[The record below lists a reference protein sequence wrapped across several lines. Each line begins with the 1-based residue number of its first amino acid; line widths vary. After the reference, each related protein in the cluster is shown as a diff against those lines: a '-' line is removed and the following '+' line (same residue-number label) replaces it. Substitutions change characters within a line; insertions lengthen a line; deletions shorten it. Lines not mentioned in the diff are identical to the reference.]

1 MRDIKKVLIVILLLS
16 TLIYCDSQVFL
27 LPHIEVERPL
37 SQQEKSLV
45 ATDNA
50 FGIRLFQEIN
60 QTQADTNIFISPLSV
75 SMALGMTYNGS
86 AGTTEEAMRT
96 TLGFGDMS
104 KEEMNASYRSLIDL
118 LQALDSSVI
127 FEIANSIW
135 SRAGFSVKQGFIDI
149 NRQFFDAEVQELN
162 FSLPSAPGTIND
174 WIADKTHGKIDNVI
188 TSIPPETM
196 MYVINAIYFLG
207 FWRTQFDP
215 NLTAD
220 ESFASPVGSV
230 PCRMMHLESRLRYY
244 ETDTFQAVDLPYGK
258 DKYSMTAVLPKSG
271 FAVDS
276 LISYLTPED
285 LITLNTLFVEQD
297 VILSFPKFKLEYEI
311 ELKDVLIALGMGVA
325 FDPSYADFTQIN
337 SRGDLYISGVLH
349 KTFVEVDEEGTE
361 AAAVTVVELGRTS
374 IGGKRFSADHPFL
387 FIIRDNHSGTIL
399 FIGKIVEP
407 KI

>member
-276 LISYLTPED
+276 LISSLTPED